1 MKSIQFVYFSD
12 DEDESTLYTPAI
24 QSDFIATV
32 YHEESGKYSWRF
44 DPTGTAS
51 VNDAFTDDDNTEL
64 MRFVFQYACSPG
76 KMGSM
81 STGAAAN
88 DPIFWPLHPTF
99 DRLWHFVRL
108 HPDFSE
114 FDHTWKDDKS
124 CFGHSYRDELPFR
137 DLFGESDRGE
147 ETPFYDNKAL
157 YENCDPKNDEL
168 PYVFDNFEWSHC
180 TGSTGST

>member
-64 MRFVFQYACSPG
+64 MRFVFQ
-76 KMGSM
+76 
-81 STGAAAN
+81 
-88 DPIFWPLHPTF
+88 
-99 DRLWHFVRL
+99 
-108 HPDFSE
+108 
-114 FDHTWKDDKS
+114 
-124 CFGHSYRDELPFR
+124 
-137 DLFGESDRGE
+137 
-147 ETPFYDNKAL
+147 
-157 YENCDPKNDEL
+157 
-168 PYVFDNFEWSHC
+168 
-180 TGSTGST
+180 